1 MAAAARKKETLMR
14 KLFRLLLMLAC
25 GLLAACTAAPTP
37 EPPAVARIGYGGSP
51 DTLNPGT
58 AVLTEA
64 YTIFALVYDALY
76 TYNLDGTYSLGLA
89 ESVDR
94 SADGLTYTYKIRSG
108 IKFHDG
114 QPLTA
119 RDVAFTYNLNK
130 AHAEYPYMNPYT
142 ASMESITAPDDTTVV
157 IRLNAVIPNIESQLV
172 FQYVLPAH
180 VWQAHAAGAAAVEFE
195 NETLIGSGP
204 FKLLEYKQGEFV
216 RLGANKQHFSRPP
229 KVDEV
234 IFQTIGNPDALVQA
248 VSTGQVD
255 MITELP
261 NAAAEKLGKAPNVKV
276 VSAAPFAPA
285 VSDIIFNQAT
295 SASCPSKS
303 ACTGHVAL
311 QDRQVRVALA
321 HATNKQQLIDVLL
334 LGKGTPG
341 LTLIPNGLGMWFN
354 NSLQDYEYNP
364 AKANKILDDAGYSDR
379 PYSQPNRCAKPDC
392 PRGSPIM
399 NFRMYWPSDSVDAP
413 RMAELLAGMW
423 KEIGVG
429 VQPQAID
436 PDALTA
442 LCCPAF
448 DFDIMLW
455 GWGSDPDPNLLLNVM
470 RTESIATGSSETGYS
485 NARYDALYEQ
495 QSVELDLKKRQAL
508 VWEMQRQVHED
519 AVYIIPYYEMQVQAV
534 RTDRFTGWIVDQ
546 NKLDL
551 SDVSSLVNIT
561 PVK

>member
-1 MAAAARKKETLMR
+1 MDIPS
-14 KLFRLLLMLAC
+14 RLRLVFVCVLL
-25 GLLAACTAAPTP
+25 GACTAAPTP
-37 EPPAVARIGYGGSP
+37 QPLAVARIGYGGSP

-64 YTIFALVYDALY
+64 YTMFALVYDSMY
-76 TYNLDGTYSLGLA
+76 TYNLDGTYSLSLA

-94 SADGLTYTYKIRSG
+94 SADGLSYTYKIRSG

-142 ASMESITAPDDTTVV
+142 AYMESITAPDDTTVL
-157 IRLNAVIPNIESQLV
+157 IRLNAAIPNIESQLV

-180 VWQAHAAGAAAVEFE
+180 VWQAHADGAAAVEFE

-234 IFQTIGNPDALVQA
+234 IFQTFSNPDALVQA
-248 VSTGQVD
+248 ISTGQVD

-261 NAAAEKLGKAPNVKV
+261 NTAAEKLGQTQNVKV
-276 VSAAPFAPA
+276 ASAAPFAPA

-295 SASCPSKS
+295 SESCPSEA
-303 ACTGHVAL
+303 ACNGNVAL
-311 QDRQVRVALA
+311 QDRQVRLALA
-321 HATNKQQLIDVLL
+321 HATNKQQLIDVVL

-354 NSLQDYEYNP
+354 DSLKDYEYDP
-364 AKANKILDDAGYSDR
+364 AKANKILDDAGYLTYEGDI
-379 PYSQPNRCAKPDC
+379 RCAAVDC
-392 PRGSPIM
+392 VYGSPQM

-423 KEIGVG
+423 QEIGVG
-429 VQPQAID
+429 LQPQAID

-485 NARYDALYEQ
+485 NARYDALYDQ
-495 QSVELDLKKRQAL
+495 QVVELDQTKRKDL
-508 VWEMQRQVHED
+508 VWEMQRVVHED
-519 AVYIIPYYEMQVQAV
+519 VVYIIPYYDMQVQAL

-546 NKLDL
+546 PKLDL

>member
-1 MAAAARKKETLMR
+1 MR

-303 ACTGHVAL
+303 ACTGNVAL

-364 AKANKILDDAGYSDR
+364 AKANKILDDAGYSAR
-379 PYSQPNRCAKPDC
+379 PYSQPNRCAVLDC
-392 PRGSPIM
+392 PYGSPIM

-429 VQPQAID
+429 LYPQAID

>member
-1 MAAAARKKETLMR
+1 
-14 KLFRLLLMLAC
+14 
-25 GLLAACTAAPTP
+25 
-37 EPPAVARIGYGGSP
+37 
-51 DTLNPGT
+51 
-58 AVLTEA
+58 
-64 YTIFALVYDALY
+64 
-76 TYNLDGTYSLGLA
+76 
-89 ESVDR
+89 
-94 SADGLTYTYKIRSG
+94 
-108 IKFHDG
+108 
-114 QPLTA
+114 
-119 RDVAFTYNLNK
+119 
-130 AHAEYPYMNPYT
+130 MNPYT
-142 ASMESITAPDDTTVV
+142 AYMESITAPDDTTVL
-157 IRLNAVIPNIESQLV
+157 IRLNAAIPNIESQLV

-180 VWQAHAAGAAAVEFE
+180 VWQAHADGAAAVEFE

-234 IFQTIGNPDALVQA
+234 IFQTFSNPDALVQA
-248 VSTGQVD
+248 ISTGQVD

-261 NAAAEKLGKAPNVKV
+261 NTAAEKLGQTENVKV
-276 VSAAPFAPA
+276 ASAAPFAPA

-295 SASCPSKS
+295 SASCPSEA
-303 ACTGHVAL
+303 ACTGNVAL
-311 QDRQVRVALA
+311 QDRQVRLALA
-321 HATNKQQLIDVLL
+321 HATNKQQLIDVVL

-354 NSLQDYEYNP
+354 DSLKDHEYDP
-364 AKANKILDDAGYSDR
+364 AKANKILDDAGYLTYEGDI
-379 PYSQPNRCAKPDC
+379 RCAAVDC
-392 PRGSPIM
+392 VYGTPPM

-423 KEIGVG
+423 QEIGVG
-429 VQPQAID
+429 LQPQAID

-485 NARYDALYEQ
+485 NARYDALYDQ
-495 QSVELDLKKRQAL
+495 QVVELDQTKRKDL
-508 VWEMQRQVHED
+508 VWEMQRVVHED
-519 AVYIIPYYEMQVQAV
+519 VVYIIPYYDMQVQAL

-546 NKLDL
+546 PKLDL

>member
-1 MAAAARKKETLMR
+1 MR

-303 ACTGHVAL
+303 ACTGNVAL

-364 AKANKILDDAGYSDR
+364 AKANKILDDAGYV
-379 PYSQPNRCAKPDC
+379 YNGEIRCAVPDC
-392 PRGSPIM
+392 PYPQPIM

-508 VWEMQRQVHED
+508 VWEMQRLVHED

>member
-1 MAAAARKKETLMR
+1 MYIA
-14 KLFRLLLMLAC
+14 
-25 GLLAACTAAPTP
+25 
-37 EPPAVARIGYGGSP
+37 S
-51 DTLNPGT
+51 
-58 AVLTEA
+58 
-64 YTIFALVYDALY
+64 YTSY
-76 TYNLDGTYSLGLA
+76 
-89 ESVDR
+89 
-94 SADGLTYTYKIRSG
+94 
-108 IKFHDG
+108 
-114 QPLTA
+114 
-119 RDVAFTYNLNK
+119 
-130 AHAEYPYMNPYT
+130 
-142 ASMESITAPDDTTVV
+142 MESITAPDDTTVV
-157 IRLNAVIPNIESQLV
+157 IRLNAAIPNIESQLV

-180 VWQAHAAGAAAVEFE
+180 VWQAHADGAAAVEFE
-195 NETLIGSGP
+195 NEALIGSGP

-234 IFQTIGNPDALVQA
+234 IFQTFANPDALVQA
-248 VSTGQVD
+248 ISTGQVD

-261 NAAAEKLGKAPNVKV
+261 NTAAEKLGQTANVKV

-285 VSDIIFNQAT
+285 VSDIIFNQST
-295 SASCPSKS
+295 SESCPSKS
-303 ACTGHVAL
+303 ACTGNVAL
-311 QDRQVRVALA
+311 QDRQVRLALA
-321 HATNKQQLIDVLL
+321 HATNKQQLIDVVL

-354 NSLQDYEYNP
+354 DSLKDYEYNP
-364 AKANKILDDAGYSDR
+364 AKANKILDDAGYFS
-379 PYSQPNRCAKPDC
+379 YAGGMRCAVPDC
-392 PRGSPIM
+392 PLDSTNM

-429 VQPQAID
+429 LQPQAID

-485 NARYDALYEQ
+485 NARYDALYDQ
-495 QSVELDLKKRQAL
+495 QVVELDLQKRKDL

-519 AVYIIPYYEMQVQAV
+519 VVYIIPYYDMQVQAL
-534 RTDRFTGWIVDQ
+534 RTDRFSGWILDQ
-546 NKLDL
+546 PKLDL

>member
-1 MAAAARKKETLMR
+1 MR

-64 YTIFALVYDALY
+64 YTIFALVYDAMY

-303 ACTGHVAL
+303 ACTGNVAL

-364 AKANKILDDAGYSDR
+364 AKANKILDDAGYQTMTDG
-379 PYSQPNRCAKPDC
+379 YRCLTDTAKNSRCDLG
-392 PRGSPIM
+392 RL

>member
-1 MAAAARKKETLMR
+1 MR

-64 YTIFALVYDALY
+64 YTIFALVYDAMY

-303 ACTGHVAL
+303 ACTGNVAL

-364 AKANKILDDAGYSDR
+364 AKANKILDDAGYVYDGEI
-379 PYSQPNRCAKPDC
+379 RCAVLDC
-392 PRGSPIM
+392 PYGSPIM

-429 VQPQAID
+429 LYPQAID

>member
-1 MAAAARKKETLMR
+1 MR

-234 IFQTIGNPDALVQA
+234 IFQTFGNPDALVQA

-303 ACTGHVAL
+303 ACTGNVAL

-364 AKANKILDDAGYSDR
+364 AKANKILDDAGYS
-379 PYSQPNRCAKPDC
+379 YQGENRCAVPDC
-392 PRGSPIM
+392 RYGSPIM

-429 VQPQAID
+429 LYPQAID

-508 VWEMQRQVHED
+508 VWEMQRLVHED

>member
-1 MAAAARKKETLMR
+1 MR

-216 RLGANKQHFSRPP
+216 RLGGNKQHFSRPP

-364 AKANKILDDAGYSDR
+364 AKANKILDDAGYSAR
-379 PYSQPNRCAKPDC
+379 PYAQPNRCAVPGC
-392 PRGSPIM
+392 PSGSPVM

-429 VQPQAID
+429 LYPQAID

-508 VWEMQRQVHED
+508 VWEMQRLVHDD

>member
-1 MAAAARKKETLMR
+1 MR

-303 ACTGHVAL
+303 ACTGNVAL

-364 AKANKILDDAGYSDR
+364 AKANKILDDAGYSAR
-379 PYSQPNRCAKPDC
+379 PYSQPNRCAVLDC
-392 PRGSPIM
+392 PYGSPIM

>member
-1 MAAAARKKETLMR
+1 MR
-14 KLFRLLLMLAC
+14 LPSGLRLVLVYV
-25 GLLAACTAAPTP
+25 LLAACTAAPTP
-37 EPPAVARIGYGGSP
+37 QPLAVARIGYGGSP

-64 YTIFALVYDALY
+64 YTMFALVYDAMY
-76 TYNLDGTYSLGLA
+76 TYNFDGTYSLSLA

-130 AHAEYPYMNPYT
+130 AHAEFPYMNPYT
-142 ASMESITAPDDTTVV
+142 SYMESITAPDDTTVV
-157 IRLNAVIPNIESQLV
+157 IRLNAAIPNIESQLV

-180 VWQAHAAGAAAVEFE
+180 LWQAHADGAAAVEFE

-216 RLGANKQHFSRPP
+216 RLGANKLHFSRPP

-234 IFQTIGNPDALVQA
+234 IFQTFGSPDALVQA
-248 VSTGQVD
+248 ISTGQVD

-261 NAAAEKLGKAPNVKV
+261 NTAAEKLGQTANVKV

-295 SASCPSKS
+295 SESCPSES
-303 ACTGHVAL
+303 ACTGKVAL
-311 QDRQVRVALA
+311 QDRQVRLALA
-321 HATNKQQLIDVLL
+321 HATNKQQLIDVVL

-354 NSLQDYEYNP
+354 DSLKDYEYNP
-364 AKANKILDDAGYSDR
+364 AKANKILDDAGYDK
-379 PYSQPNRCAKPDC
+379 QGDLRCSLPGCSRAEM
-392 PRGSPIM
+392 M

-429 VQPQAID
+429 LQPQAID

-485 NARYDALYEQ
+485 NARYDALYDQ
-495 QSVELDLKKRQAL
+495 QVVELDLQKRKAL

-519 AVYIIPYYEMQVQAV
+519 AVYIIPYYEMQVQAL
-534 RTDRFTGWIVDQ
+534 RTDRFSGWIVDQ
-546 NKLDL
+546 PKLDL

>member
-1 MAAAARKKETLMR
+1 MR

-303 ACTGHVAL
+303 ACTGNVAL

-364 AKANKILDDAGYSDR
+364 AKANKILDDAGYVYDGEI
-379 PYSQPNRCAKPDC
+379 RCAVLDC
-392 PRGSPIM
+392 PYGSPIM

-429 VQPQAID
+429 LYPQAID

-508 VWEMQRQVHED
+508 VWEMQRLVHED

>member
-1 MAAAARKKETLMR
+1 MR

-303 ACTGHVAL
+303 ACTGNVAL

-364 AKANKILDDAGYSDR
+364 AKANKILDDAGYSAR

-392 PRGSPIM
+392 PGGSPIM

-429 VQPQAID
+429 LYPQAID

-508 VWEMQRQVHED
+508 VWEMQRLVHED
-519 AVYIIPYYEMQVQAV
+519 AVYIIPYYEMQVQAL

>member
-1 MAAAARKKETLMR
+1 
-14 KLFRLLLMLAC
+14 
-25 GLLAACTAAPTP
+25 
-37 EPPAVARIGYGGSP
+37 
-51 DTLNPGT
+51 
-58 AVLTEA
+58 
-64 YTIFALVYDALY
+64 
-76 TYNLDGTYSLGLA
+76 
-89 ESVDR
+89 
-94 SADGLTYTYKIRSG
+94 
-108 IKFHDG
+108 
-114 QPLTA
+114 
-119 RDVAFTYNLNK
+119 
-130 AHAEYPYMNPYT
+130 YMNPYT

-180 VWQAHAAGAAAVEFE
+180 VWRAHAAGAAAVEFE

-261 NAAAEKLGKAPNVKV
+261 NAAAEKLGKAPDVKV

-303 ACTGHVAL
+303 ACSGNVAL

-364 AKANKILDDAGYSDR
+364 AKANKILDDAGYSI
-379 PYSQPNRCAKPDC
+379 YKEGIRCAVPDC
-392 PRGSPIM
+392 PFGSPPM

-429 VQPQAID
+429 LYPQAID

>member
-1 MAAAARKKETLMR
+1 MR

-303 ACTGHVAL
+303 ACTGNVAL

-364 AKANKILDDAGYSDR
+364 AKANKILDDAGYSAR
-379 PYSQPNRCAKPDC
+379 PHSQPNRCALPDC
-392 PRGSPIM
+392 PFPSPIM
-399 NFRMYWPSDSVDAP
+399 NFRIYWPSDSVDAP

>member
-1 MAAAARKKETLMR
+1 MR

-64 YTIFALVYDALY
+64 YTIFALVYDAMY

-364 AKANKILDDAGYSDR
+364 AKANKILDDAGYSAR
-379 PYSQPNRCAKPDC
+379 PYSQPNRCAVPDC
-392 PRGSPIM
+392 PSGSPIM

>member
-1 MAAAARKKETLMR
+1 MR

-64 YTIFALVYDALY
+64 YTIFALVYDAMY

-295 SASCPSKS
+295 GASCPSKS
-303 ACTGHVAL
+303 ACTGNVAL

-364 AKANKILDDAGYSDR
+364 AKANKILDDAGYV
-379 PYSQPNRCAKPDC
+379 YQGEIRCAVPDC
-392 PRGSPIM
+392 RYGSPIM

-429 VQPQAID
+429 LYPQAID

-508 VWEMQRQVHED
+508 VWEMQRLVHED

>member
-1 MAAAARKKETLMR
+1 MR

-64 YTIFALVYDALY
+64 YTIFALVYDAMY

-303 ACTGHVAL
+303 ACTGNVAL

-364 AKANKILDDAGYSDR
+364 AKANKILDDAGYSAR
-379 PYSQPNRCAKPDC
+379 PYSQPNRCAVLDC
-392 PRGSPIM
+392 PYGSPIM

>member
-1 MAAAARKKETLMR
+1 MDIPS
-14 KLFRLLLMLAC
+14 RLRLVFVCVLL
-25 GLLAACTAAPTP
+25 GACTAAPTP

-130 AHAEYPYMNPYT
+130 SHAEYPYMNPYT

-234 IFQTIGNPDALVQA
+234 IFQTFSNPDALVQA
-248 VSTGQVD
+248 ISTGQVD

-261 NAAAEKLGKAPNVKV
+261 NTAAEKLAQTENVKV
-276 VSAAPFAPA
+276 ASAAPFAPA

-295 SASCPSKS
+295 SESCPSEA
-303 ACTGHVAL
+303 ACTGNVAL
-311 QDRQVRVALA
+311 QDRQVRLALA
-321 HATNKQQLIDVLL
+321 HATNKQQLIDVVL

-354 NSLQDYEYNP
+354 DSLKDYEYDP
-364 AKANKILDDAGYSDR
+364 AKANKILDDAGYEARTDGA
-379 PYSQPNRCAKPDC
+379 RCLTDTAKEQRCDLG
-392 PRGSPIM
+392 RL

-423 KEIGVG
+423 QEIGVG
-429 VQPQAID
+429 LQPQAID

-485 NARYDALYEQ
+485 NARYDALYDQ
-495 QSVELDLKKRQAL
+495 QVVELDQTKRKDL
-508 VWEMQRQVHED
+508 VWEMQRVVHED
-519 AVYIIPYYEMQVQAV
+519 VVYIIPYYDMQVQAL

-546 NKLDL
+546 PKLDL

>member
-1 MAAAARKKETLMR
+1 M
-14 KLFRLLLMLAC
+14 LLC
-25 GLLAACTAAPTP
+25 VLLGACTAAPTP
-37 EPPAVARIGYGGSP
+37 QPLAVARVGYGGSP
-51 DTLNPGT
+51 DTVNPGT

-64 YTIFALVYDALY
+64 YTMFALVYDALY
-76 TYNLDGTYSLGLA
+76 TYNFDGTYSLSLA

-130 AHAEYPYMNPYT
+130 AHTEYPYMNPYT
-142 ASMESITAPDDTTVV
+142 RYMESITAPDDTTVV
-157 IRLNAVIPNIESQLV
+157 IRLNTAIPNIESQLV

-180 VWQAHAAGAAAVEFE
+180 VWQAHADGAAAVEFE
-195 NETLIGSGP
+195 NEAMIGSGP

-234 IFQTIGNPDALVQA
+234 IFQTFANSDALVQA
-248 VSTGQVD
+248 ISTGQVD

-261 NAAAEKLGKAPNVKV
+261 NTAAEKLGQTLNVKV

-295 SASCPSKS
+295 RESCPSES
-303 ACTGHVAL
+303 ACTGNVAL
-311 QDRQVRVALA
+311 QDRQVRLALA
-321 HATNKQQLIDVLL
+321 HATNKQQLIDVVLQ
-334 LGKGTPG
+334 GKGTPG

-354 NSLQDYEYNP
+354 DSLKDYEYDP
-364 AKANKILDDAGYSDR
+364 AKANQILDDAGYEYKGDF
-379 PYSQPNRCAKPDC
+379 RCAAVPCVYGD
-392 PRGSPIM
+392 PPM
-399 NFRMYWPSDSVDAP
+399 NFRMYWPSDSADAP

-429 VQPQAID
+429 LQPQAID

-448 DFDIMLW
+448 DFDIILW
-455 GWGSDPDPNLLLNVM
+455 GWGSDPDPNMLLNVM
-470 RTESIATGSSETGYS
+470 RTESISTGSSETGYS
-485 NARYDALYEQ
+485 NARYDALYDQ
-495 QSVELDLKKRQAL
+495 QVVELDLQKRKDL

-519 AVYIIPYYEMQVQAV
+519 VVYIIPYYDMQVQAL
-534 RTDRFTGWIVDQ
+534 RTDRFSGWILDQ
-546 NKLDL
+546 PKLDL

>member
-1 MAAAARKKETLMR
+1 MR
-14 KLFRLLLMLAC
+14 LPCRLRLMLLC
-25 GLLAACTAAPTP
+25 VLLGACTAAPTP
-37 EPPAVARIGYGGSP
+37 QPLAVARVGYGGSP
-51 DTLNPGT
+51 DTVNPGT

-64 YTIFALVYDALY
+64 YTMFALVYDALY
-76 TYNLDGTYSLGLA
+76 TYNFDGTYSLSLA

-130 AHAEYPYMNPYT
+130 AHTEYPYMNPYT
-142 ASMESITAPDDTTVV
+142 RYMESITAPDDTTVV
-157 IRLNAVIPNIESQLV
+157 IRLNTAIPNIESQLV

-180 VWQAHAAGAAAVEFE
+180 VWQAHADGAAAVEFE
-195 NETLIGSGP
+195 NEAMIGSGP

-234 IFQTIGNPDALVQA
+234 IFQTFANSDALVQA
-248 VSTGQVD
+248 ISTGQVD

-261 NAAAEKLGKAPNVKV
+261 NTAAEKLGQTLNVKV

-295 SASCPSKS
+295 RESCPSES
-303 ACTGHVAL
+303 ACTGNVAL
-311 QDRQVRVALA
+311 QDRQVRLALA
-321 HATNKQQLIDVLL
+321 HATNKQQLIDVVLQ
-334 LGKGTPG
+334 GKGTPG

-354 NSLQDYEYNP
+354 DSLKDYEYDP
-364 AKANKILDDAGYSDR
+364 AKANQILDDAGYEYKGDI
-379 PYSQPNRCAKPDC
+379 RCAAVPCVYGD
-392 PRGSPIM
+392 PPM
-399 NFRMYWPSDSVDAP
+399 NFRMYWPSDSADAP

-429 VQPQAID
+429 LQPQAID

-448 DFDIMLW
+448 DFDIILW
-455 GWGSDPDPNLLLNVM
+455 GWGSDPDPNMLLNVM
-470 RTESIATGSSETGYS
+470 RTESISTGSSETGYS
-485 NARYDALYEQ
+485 NARYDALYDQ
-495 QSVELDLKKRQAL
+495 QVVELDLQKRKDL

-519 AVYIIPYYEMQVQAV
+519 VVYIIPYYDMQVQAL
-534 RTDRFTGWIVDQ
+534 RTDRFSGWILDQ
-546 NKLDL
+546 PKLDL

>member
-1 MAAAARKKETLMR
+1 MR

-364 AKANKILDDAGYSDR
+364 AKANKILDDAGYSAR
-379 PYSQPNRCAKPDC
+379 PYSQPNRCAVLDC
-392 PRGSPIM
+392 PYGSPIM

>member
-1 MAAAARKKETLMR
+1 MR

-303 ACTGHVAL
+303 ACTGNVAL

-364 AKANKILDDAGYSDR
+364 AKANKILDDAGYI
-379 PYSQPNRCAKPDC
+379 YSGEIRCAVPDC
-392 PRGSPIM
+392 PFGSPIM

-429 VQPQAID
+429 LYPQAID

>member
-1 MAAAARKKETLMR
+1 MR

-303 ACTGHVAL
+303 ACTGNVAL

-364 AKANKILDDAGYSDR
+364 AKANKILDDAGYSAR
-379 PYSQPNRCAKPDC
+379 PYSQPNRCAVLDC
-392 PRGSPIM
+392 PYGSPIM

-429 VQPQAID
+429 LYPQAID

-495 QSVELDLKKRQAL
+495 QSVELDLKKRHAL
-508 VWEMQRQVHED
+508 VWEMQRLVHED

>member
-1 MAAAARKKETLMR
+1 MR

-303 ACTGHVAL
+303 ACTGNVAL

-364 AKANKILDDAGYSDR
+364 AKANKILDDAGYVYDGEI
-379 PYSQPNRCAKPDC
+379 RCAVPDC
-392 PRGSPIM
+392 PYGSPIM

-508 VWEMQRQVHED
+508 VWEMQRLVHED

>member
-1 MAAAARKKETLMR
+1 MR

-295 SASCPSKS
+295 GASCPSKS
-303 ACTGHVAL
+303 ACTGNVAL

-354 NSLQDYEYNP
+354 KSLQDYEYNP
-364 AKANKILDDAGYSDR
+364 AKANKILDDAGYI
-379 PYSQPNRCAKPDC
+379 YINELRCAVPDC
-392 PRGSPIM
+392 PLGSANM

>member
-1 MAAAARKKETLMR
+1 MHLPS
-14 KLFRLLLMLAC
+14 RLRLVFVCVLL
-25 GLLAACTAAPTP
+25 GACTAAPTP
-37 EPPAVARIGYGGSP
+37 QPLAVARIGYGGSP

-64 YTIFALVYDALY
+64 YTMFALVYDSMY
-76 TYNLDGTYSLGLA
+76 TYNLDGTYSLSLA

-94 SADGLTYTYKIRSG
+94 SADGLSYTYKIRSG

-142 ASMESITAPDDTTVV
+142 AYMESITAPDDTTVL
-157 IRLNAVIPNIESQLV
+157 IRLNAAIPNIESQLV

-180 VWQAHAAGAAAVEFE
+180 VWQAHADGAAAVEFE

-234 IFQTIGNPDALVQA
+234 IFQTFSNPDALVQA
-248 VSTGQVD
+248 ISTGQVD

-261 NAAAEKLGKAPNVKV
+261 NTAAEKLAQTENVKV
-276 VSAAPFAPA
+276 ASAAPFAPA

-295 SASCPSKS
+295 NASCPSEA
-303 ACTGHVAL
+303 ACTGNVAL
-311 QDRQVRVALA
+311 QDRQVRLALA
-321 HATNKQQLIDVLL
+321 HATNKQQLIDVVL

-354 NSLQDYEYNP
+354 NSLKDYEYDP
-364 AKANKILDDAGYSDR
+364 AKANKILDDAGYVYRGDT
-379 PYSQPNRCAKPDC
+379 RCAAVDC
-392 PRGSPIM
+392 LPESPNM

-423 KEIGVG
+423 QEIGVG
-429 VQPQAID
+429 LQPQAID

-485 NARYDALYEQ
+485 NARYDALYDQ
-495 QSVELDLKKRQAL
+495 QVVELDQTKRKDL
-508 VWEMQRQVHED
+508 VWEMQRVVHED
-519 AVYIIPYYEMQVQAV
+519 VVYIIPYYDMQVQAL

-546 NKLDL
+546 PKLDL

>member
-1 MAAAARKKETLMR
+1 MR

-303 ACTGHVAL
+303 ACTGNVAL

-364 AKANKILDDAGYSDR
+364 AKANKILDDAGYV
-379 PYSQPNRCAKPDC
+379 YNGEIRCAVLDC
-392 PRGSPIM
+392 PYGSPIM

-429 VQPQAID
+429 LYPQAID

>member
-1 MAAAARKKETLMR
+1 MR

-64 YTIFALVYDALY
+64 YTIFALVYDAMY

-364 AKANKILDDAGYSDR
+364 AKANKILDDAGYS
-379 PYSQPNRCAKPDC
+379 YQGEIRCAVPDC
-392 PRGSPIM
+392 RYGSPIM

-508 VWEMQRQVHED
+508 VWEMQRLVHED

>member
-1 MAAAARKKETLMR
+1 MR

-64 YTIFALVYDALY
+64 YTIFALVYDAMY

-295 SASCPSKS
+295 GASCPSKS
-303 ACTGHVAL
+303 ACTGNVAL

-364 AKANKILDDAGYSDR
+364 AKANKILDDAGYSAR
-379 PYSQPNRCAKPDC
+379 PYSQPNRCAVLDC
-392 PRGSPIM
+392 PYGSPIM

-508 VWEMQRQVHED
+508 VWEMQRLVHED

>member
-1 MAAAARKKETLMR
+1 MR

-303 ACTGHVAL
+303 ACTGNVAL

-364 AKANKILDDAGYSDR
+364 AKANKILDDAGYSI
-379 PYSQPNRCAKPDC
+379 YINEIRCAVLDC
-392 PRGSPIM
+392 PYGSPIM

-508 VWEMQRQVHED
+508 VWEMQRLVHED

>member
-1 MAAAARKKETLMR
+1 MR

-303 ACTGHVAL
+303 ACTGNVAL

-364 AKANKILDDAGYSDR
+364 AKANKILDDAGYI
-379 PYSQPNRCAKPDC
+379 YSGEIRCAVLDC
-392 PRGSPIM
+392 PPYGSPIM

>member
-1 MAAAARKKETLMR
+1 MR

-76 TYNLDGTYSLGLA
+76 TYNLDGTYTLGLA

-130 AHAEYPYMNPYT
+130 SHAEYPYMNPYT

-295 SASCPSKS
+295 GASCPSKS
-303 ACTGHVAL
+303 ACTGNVAL

-364 AKANKILDDAGYSDR
+364 AKANKILDDAGYSAR
-379 PYSQPNRCAKPDC
+379 PYSQPNRCAVPDC
-392 PRGSPIM
+392 PYGSPIM

>member
-1 MAAAARKKETLMR
+1 MR

-303 ACTGHVAL
+303 ACTGNVAL

-364 AKANKILDDAGYSDR
+364 AKANKILDDAGYVYDGEI
-379 PYSQPNRCAKPDC
+379 RCAVLDC
-392 PRGSPIM
+392 PYGSPIM

-508 VWEMQRQVHED
+508 VWEMQRLVHED

>member
-1 MAAAARKKETLMR
+1 MR

-303 ACTGHVAL
+303 ACTGNVAL

-364 AKANKILDDAGYSDR
+364 AKANKILDDAGYSDS
-379 PYSQPNRCAKPDC
+379 PYLQPNRCAVPDC
-392 PRGSPIM
+392 PFGSPIM

-508 VWEMQRQVHED
+508 VWEMQRLVHED

>member
-1 MAAAARKKETLMR
+1 MR

-64 YTIFALVYDALY
+64 YTIFALVYDAMY

-303 ACTGHVAL
+303 ACTGNVAL

-364 AKANKILDDAGYSDR
+364 AKANKILDDAGYSAR
-379 PYSQPNRCAKPDC
+379 PYSQPNRCAVPDC
-392 PRGSPIM
+392 PSGSPIM

-508 VWEMQRQVHED
+508 VWEMQRLVHED

>member
-1 MAAAARKKETLMR
+1 MR
-14 KLFRLLLMLAC
+14 LPSGLRLVLVYV
-25 GLLAACTAAPTP
+25 LLAACTAAPAAPTP
-37 EPPAVARIGYGGSP
+37 QPLAVARIGYGGSP

-64 YTIFALVYDALY
+64 YTMFALVYDAMY
-76 TYNLDGTYSLGLA
+76 TYNFDGTYSLSLA
-89 ESVDR
+89 KSVDR

-130 AHAEYPYMNPYT
+130 AHAEFPYMNAYT
-142 ASMESITAPDDTTVV
+142 SYMESITAPDDTTVV
-157 IRLNAVIPNIESQLV
+157 IRLNAAIPNIESQLV

-180 VWQAHAAGAAAVEFE
+180 VWQAHADGAAAVEFE
-195 NETLIGSGP
+195 NEALIGSGP

-229 KVDEV
+229 QVDEV
-234 IFQTIGNPDALVQA
+234 IFQTFGSPDALVQA
-248 VSTGQVD
+248 ISTGQVD

-261 NAAAEKLGKAPNVKV
+261 NTAAEKLGQTANVKV

-295 SASCPSKS
+295 SGSCPSKS
-303 ACTGHVAL
+303 ACTGNVAL
-311 QDRQVRVALA
+311 QDRQVRLALA
-321 HATNKQQLIDVLL
+321 HATNKQQLIDVVL

-354 NSLQDYEYNP
+354 DSLKDYEYNP
-364 AKANKILDDAGYSDR
+364 AKANKILDDAGYLSYPDGI
-379 PYSQPNRCAKPDC
+379 RCAVPDC
-392 PRGSPIM
+392 PLGSTNM

-429 VQPQAID
+429 LQPQAID

-485 NARYDALYEQ
+485 NARYDALYDQ
-495 QSVELDLKKRQAL
+495 QVVELDLQKRKAL

-519 AVYIIPYYEMQVQAV
+519 AVYIIPYYEMQVQAL
-534 RTDRFTGWIVDQ
+534 RTDRFSGWILDQ
-546 NKLDL
+546 PKLDL

>member
-1 MAAAARKKETLMR
+1 MR

-64 YTIFALVYDALY
+64 YTIFALVYDAMY

-303 ACTGHVAL
+303 ACTGNVAL

-364 AKANKILDDAGYSDR
+364 AKANKILDDAGYSI
-379 PYSQPNRCAKPDC
+379 YINEIRCAVPDC
-392 PRGSPIM
+392 PYPPPLM

-508 VWEMQRQVHED
+508 VWEMQRLVHED

>member
-1 MAAAARKKETLMR
+1 MR

-64 YTIFALVYDALY
+64 YTIFALVYDAMY

-303 ACTGHVAL
+303 ACTGNVAL

-364 AKANKILDDAGYSDR
+364 AKANKILDDAGYVYDGEI
-379 PYSQPNRCAKPDC
+379 RCAVPDC
-392 PRGSPIM
+392 PYGSPIM